1 LTPIRHKRECYLLQV
16 YIAHGFW
23 SMISYMAN
31 WKGHVIGGVALGA
44 VYAGAISYAPVER
57 LAEKAALLHDWEA
70 LAAVMVIS
78 VLFALFPD
86 IDTNSKGQN
95 IFYGI
100 ALACDVLLIGSGN
113 IQAAAYL
120 GLIAMLPVVG
130 KHRGWTHSKLAMLL
144 VPLPIALVPYLYS
157 EKVLSISIIYY
168 GAAVAGYFSH
178 LLLDGL
184 IVKWFRIKTRAF
196 AD

>member
-1 LTPIRHKRECYLLQV
+1 
-16 YIAHGFW
+16 
-23 SMISYMAN
+23 MAN
-31 WKGHVIGGVALGA
+31 WKGHVIGGVALGTA
-44 VYAGAISYAPVER
+44 YAGAISYAPVER
-57 LAEKAALLHDWEA
+57 FAESAGLLHDWQA
-70 LAAVMVIS
+70 LVAVMVLS

-100 ALACDVLLIGSGN
+100 ALAFDVLLIASGD

-120 GLIAMLPVVG
+120 GIIAMLPIVG

-144 VPLPIALVPYLYS
+144 VPLPLVIVPYLYS
-157 EKVLSISIIYY
+157 EKVLQISIIYY

-184 IVKWFRIKTRAF
+184 IVKWFRVKTRAF
-196 AD
+196 AE

>member
-1 LTPIRHKRECYLLQV
+1 
-16 YIAHGFW
+16 
-23 SMISYMAN
+23 MAN

-44 VYAGAISYAPVER
+44 AYAGAISYAPVER
-57 LAEKAALLHDWEA
+57 FAESAGLLHDWQA
-70 LAAVMVIS
+70 LAAVMVLS

-100 ALACDVLLIGSGN
+100 ALAFDVLLIVSGN

-120 GLIAMLPVVG
+120 GLIAMLPIVG
-130 KHRGWTHSKLAMLL
+130 KHRGWTHSKLAMML
-144 VPLPIALVPYLYS
+144 VPLPILVVPYLYN
-157 EKVLSISIIYY
+157 EKALSISIIYY

-184 IVKWFRIKTRAF
+184 IVKWFRVKTRAF
-196 AD
+196 AE

>member
-1 LTPIRHKRECYLLQV
+1 
-16 YIAHGFW
+16 
-23 SMISYMAN
+23 MAN
-31 WKGHVIGGVALGA
+31 YKGHLIGGVALGTA
-44 VYAGAISYAPVER
+44 YVAAMSYVPVER
-57 LAEKAALLHDWEA
+57 LAEASGLLHDWQA
-70 LAAVMVIS
+70 LAAVLVLS

-95 IFYGI
+95 IFFG
-100 ALACDVLLIGSGN
+100 LAFVMDVLLIANGN

-120 GLIAMLPVVG
+120 GLIAMLPIVG
-130 KHRGWTHSKLAMLL
+130 KHRGWTHSKLAMLV
-144 VPLPIALVPYLYS
+144 VPLPIVVVPYLYND
-157 EKVLSISIIYY
+157 SILPISLIYY

-184 IVKWFRIKTRAF
+184 ILKWFRVKTHVF

>member
-1 LTPIRHKRECYLLQV
+1 
-16 YIAHGFW
+16 
-23 SMISYMAN
+23 MAN
-31 WKGHVIGGVALGA
+31 WKGHVIGGVVLGGA
-44 VYAGAISYAPVER
+44 YTAIVSFTPIEHFAESAG
-57 LAEKAALLHDWEA
+57 LLHDWQV
-70 LAAVMVIS
+70 LAGVMVLS

-95 IFYGI
+95 IFFGLALAADI
-100 ALACDVLLIGSGN
+100 ALIWSGN

-120 GLIAMLPVVG
+120 GLVAMLPVVG
-130 KHRGWTHSKLAMLL
+130 KHRGWTHSKLAMILI
-144 VPLPIALVPYLYS
+144 PLPIILVPYLHS
-157 EKVLSISIIYY
+157 DTILPISLMYY

>member
-1 LTPIRHKRECYLLQV
+1 
-16 YIAHGFW
+16 
-23 SMISYMAN
+23 MAN
-31 WKGHVIGGVALGA
+31 WKGHVIGGVGLGA
-44 VYAGAISYAPVER
+44 MYTAAVSFVPVER
-57 LAEKAALLHDWEA
+57 FAEAAGLLQNWQA
-70 LAAVMVIS
+70 LAAIMVLS
-78 VLFALFPD
+78 TLFALFPD

-95 IFYGI
+95 IFFGL
-100 ALACDVLLIGSGN
+100 ALAVDILLIWNGY

-130 KHRGWTHSKLAMLL
+130 KHRGWTHSKLAMILL
-144 VPLPIALVPYLYS
+144 PLPIVLVPFLHNDNI
-157 EKVLSISIIYY
+157 LPISLIYY

-184 IVKWFRIKTRAF
+184 IVKWFRVKTHVF

>member
-1 LTPIRHKRECYLLQV
+1 MAYAIP
-16 YIAHGFW
+16 
-23 SMISYMAN
+23 MAN
-31 WKGHVIGGVALGA
+31 WKGHVGGGIALGA
-44 VYAGAISYAPVER
+44 VYVGTLSYVPVER
-57 LAEKAALLHDWEA
+57 FAEMAGLLHDWQA
-70 LAAVMVIS
+70 LVAVMVLS

-95 IFYGI
+95 IFFGLALAFDI
-100 ALACDVLLIGSGN
+100 ALIWSGN

-120 GLIAMLPVVG
+120 GLVAMLPVVG

-144 VPLPIALVPYLYS
+144 VPLPLAVVPYLYNDNI
-157 EKVLSISIIYY
+157 LPISIIYY

-184 IVKWFRIKTRAF
+184 IVKWFRIKSRAF

>member
-1 LTPIRHKRECYLLQV
+1 
-16 YIAHGFW
+16 
-23 SMISYMAN
+23 MAN
-31 WKGHVIGGVALGA
+31 WKGHIGGGVVLGA
-44 VYAGAISYAPVER
+44 AYAGALSQVPVER
-57 LAEKAALLHDWEA
+57 FAEAAGLLHDWQA
-70 LAAVMVIS
+70 MVAVMVLS

-100 ALACDVLLIGSGN
+100 ALAFDILLIWSGN

-120 GLIAMLPVVG
+120 GLVAMLPIVG
-130 KHRGWTHSKLAMLL
+130 KHRGWTHSKLAMVLI
-144 VPLPIALVPYLYS
+144 PLPLVAIPYLYNS
-157 EKVLSISIIYY
+157 DMLPISAIYY
-168 GAAVAGYFSH
+168 GAAVTGYFSH

-184 IVKWFRIKTRAF
+184 IVKWFRIKTSAF